1 MRILLCG
8 FCLIAI
14 QAGTAGAQTLAS
26 AADNPVPAR
35 SAVTD
40 GVARPSDTIPEVI
53 RRPDARPLATSAP
66 SALLTPPAVD
76 FRFLGA
82 NRSDGNE
89 PGATD

>member
-14 QAGTAGAQTLAS
+14 QASSAGAQTLAS
-26 AADNPVPAR
+26 ATDNPVPAR
-35 SAVTD
+35 SAVT
-40 GVARPSDTIPEVI
+40 GGAARPSDAIPEVI

-76 FRFLGA
+76 FRFLRAG
-82 NRSDGNE
+82 RNE
-89 PGATD
+89 TGATD